1 MNNNIDS
8 TKQDAICRPKTVS
21 IIPHCLIILILD
33 TSHSMW
39 GKGLRDLKHALQAFY
54 KTIEMNGIIET
65 VVDIAAISMG
75 DNLTMLE
82 DFTPFRLSNLL
93 TINIRP
99 KGDTPIGA
107 ALKLAMQKIQEQLEV
122 YQANGIEYVT
132 PQLILLSDGK
142 NSSDNFSAEAAEIQ
156 KACAEGKLICRA
168 IAMGDSP
175 NCQALSLIAGNNVML
190 PQDDN
195 LPKAFVDAGEAISIT
210 YEAEAE
216 KAVTCLP
223 ETTETNDIHET
234 EASTNAAD
242 NEPEYLLDGSN
253 IIHWNKYN
261 KNVSL
266 ECVLALTR
274 ELEKQGKP
282 FHVYFDATTKH
293 VLKKECPDE
302 LPTYEQLLKDC
313 PEHYHQ
319 VPAGTSADDF
329 LLFLANK
336 KQDSLIITN
345 DQFKDHIDQYP
356 WIMDH
361 GRLLH
366 GMVLNNLIYLPEISQ
381 QFPL

>member
-1 MNNNIDS
+1 MMNNTDS
-8 TKQDAICRPKTVS
+8 TKQDAICRSSLAS
-21 IIPHCLIILILD
+21 IIPHCLIMLVLD

-39 GKGLRDLKHALQAFY
+39 GKGLHDLKHSLRAFF
-54 KTIEMNGIIET
+54 KSIGLNGFLGS
-65 VVDIAAISMG
+65 VVDIAAVSMG

-82 DFTPFRLSNLL
+82 EFTPLQLSKLP

-107 ALKLAMQKIQEQLEV
+107 ALKLAMLKIKEQVEQ
-122 YQANGIEYVT
+122 YQSEGLEYVT

-142 NSSDNFSAEAAEIQ
+142 NSSDDFSAEANEIQ

-168 IAMGDSP
+168 IAMGNSP
-175 NCQALSLIAGNNVML
+175 DCQALARIAGDNVTL
-190 PQDDN
+190 PKDDN
-195 LPKAFVDAGEAISIT
+195 LPDAFTEAGNAISVT

-216 KAVTCLP
+216 KTVPCLP
-223 ETTETNDIHET
+223 PAEEAVSDAKSNVSSPRTEG
-234 EASTNAAD
+234 
-242 NEPEYLLDGSN
+242 PEYLLDGSN
-253 IIHWNKYN
+253 IIHWNKYS
-261 KNVSL
+261 KNISL

-274 ELEKQGKP
+274 ELEKAGKS
-282 FHVYFDATTKH
+282 FHVYFDATTRH

-302 LPTYEQLLKDC
+302 LQTYEHLLNDC

-329 LLFLANK
+329 MLFLANQK
-336 KQDSLIITN
+336 PDSLIITN

-356 WIMDH
+356 WVKDR

-366 GMVLNNLIYLPEISQ
+366 GMVLDNLIFLPETAQ

>member
-1 MNNNIDS
+1 MMNNTNS
-8 TKQDAICRPKTVS
+8 TKQDAICRPRLAS
-21 IIPHCLIILILD
+21 IIPHCLIILVLD

-39 GKGLRDLKHALQAFY
+39 GKGLRDLKHSLQAFY
-54 KTIEMNGIIET
+54 KTIGMNGMINA
-65 VVDIAAISMG
+65 VVDIAAVSMG

-82 DFTPFRLSNLL
+82 DFTPLRLSKLL
-93 TINIRP
+93 SINIRP

-107 ALKLAMQKIQEQLEV
+107 ALRLAMRKIKEQVNQYQLEGV
-122 YQANGIEYVT
+122 EYIT

-142 NSSDNFSAEAAEIQ
+142 NSSDDFSAEANEIQ

-168 IAMGDSP
+168 IAMGNSP
-175 NCQALSLIAGNNVML
+175 DCQALARIAGDNVTL
-190 PQDDN
+190 PKDDN
-195 LPKAFVDAGEAISIT
+195 LPDAFTEAGNAISVT

-216 KAVTCLP
+216 KTVPCLP
-223 ETTETNDIHET
+223 PAEEAVSDAKSNVSSPRTEG
-234 EASTNAAD
+234 
-242 NEPEYLLDGSN
+242 PEYLLDGSN
-253 IIHWNKYN
+253 IIHWNKYS
-261 KNVSL
+261 KNISL

-274 ELEKQGKP
+274 ELEKAGKS
-282 FHVYFDATTKH
+282 FHVYFDATTRH

-302 LPTYEQLLKDC
+302 LQTYEHLLNDC

-329 LLFLANK
+329 MLFLANQK
-336 KQDSLIITN
+336 PDSLIITN

-356 WIMDH
+356 WVKDR

-366 GMVLNNLIYLPEISQ
+366 GMVLDNLIFLPETAQ

>member
-1 MNNNIDS
+1 MMNNSDS
-8 TKQDAICRPKTVS
+8 TKQDAICRPKSVS
-21 IIPHCLIILILD
+21 IIPHCLIMLVLD

-39 GKGLRDLKHALQAFY
+39 GKGLRDLKHSLRAFF
-54 KTIEMNGIIET
+54 KSIELNGILCSI
-65 VVDIAAISMG
+65 VDIAAVSMG

-82 DFTPFRLSNLL
+82 EFTPLQLSKLP

-107 ALKLAMQKIQEQLEV
+107 ALKLAMQKIKEQVEQ
-122 YQANGIEYVT
+122 YQSEGLEYVT

-142 NSSDNFSAEAAEIQ
+142 NSSDDFSAEAIEIQ
-156 KACAEGKLICRA
+156 QACAEGKLICRA

-175 NCQALSLIAGNNVML
+175 NCQALARIAGDNVTL
-190 PQDDN
+190 PKDDN
-195 LPKAFVDAGEAISIT
+195 LPKAFVDAGEAISVT

-216 KAVTCLP
+216 KTVPCLP
-223 ETTETNDIHET
+223 PAEEAASDAESNVSSPCTEG
-234 EASTNAAD
+234 
-242 NEPEYLLDGSN
+242 PEYLLDGSN
-253 IIHWNKYN
+253 IIYWNKLIN
-261 KNVSL
+261 NISL
-266 ECVLALTR
+266 KCVLALTR
-274 ELEKQGKP
+274 ELEKAGKP
-282 FHVYFDATTKH
+282 FHVYFDATTRH

-319 VPAGTSADDF
+319 VPAGTSADAF
-329 LLFLANK
+329 LLFLANEK
-336 KQDSLIITN
+336 PNRLIVTN

-356 WIMDH
+356 WVKDR

-366 GMVLNNLIYLPEISQ
+366 GMVLDNLIFLPEIAQ